1 MRIEGTLTVTTSDDP
16 GIAQGEVYD
25 FTLATGVVPA
35 TEGATTDATATT
47 PSIEQ
52 PVDPARV
59 V

>member
-1 MRIEGTLTVTTSDDP
+1 MRVEGTLTVTTSDDP
-16 GIAQGEVYD
+16 RFAQGEVYD
-25 FTLATGVVPA
+25 LTLATGVVPA
-35 TEGATTDATATT
+35 TEGATTDTTDTT